1 MIFSIAKTFLLLTSY
16 RTHKASATQKVNFEI
31 GSQWAWSVNAFP
43 YRVIEVVL
51 NVGFHV
57 SSSRPKVDT
66 SFRAAFSWSALS
78 VLIFSLPPSAAK
90 ASTQPRENLHGYCK
104 RHPG

>member
-1 MIFSIAKTFLLLTSY
+1 MIFAIAKTFLLLTSY

-66 SFRAAFSWSALS
+66 SFRAAFGGNFAK
-78 VLIFSLPPSAAK
+78 FSQL
-90 ASTQPRENLHGYCK
+90 TVCGF
-104 RHPG
+104 